1 MDSLIRIA
9 TEELARFLS
18 EHLPALGEDEDWW
31 ERLVEH
37 RLSFQQQR
45 MVQERKLTTL
55 RQLDFAALLRVLDQN
70 WNDLSQMLNL
80 PREGRTWVKELQT
93 VRNNW
98 AHPSGQAMPA
108 DDIYRAA
115 DTFRRFLNMLDAT
128 PKSVAA
134 IEAARTDALAAMV
147 TAQGVA
153 VTPSDPAAATSEQ
166 AGEKIG
172 QRDRESL
179 PQSPEQAAEPS
190 QLSTSGLRAY
200 LINLQ
205 STAQRYSLRLGRV
218 LKIESITSWY
228 NNWRERGRSS

>member
-108 DDIYRAA
+108 DDI
-115 DTFRRFLNMLDAT
+115 L
-128 PKSVAA
+128 
-134 IEAARTDALAAMV
+134 
-147 TAQGVA
+147 
-153 VTPSDPAAATSEQ
+153 
-166 AGEKIG
+166 
-172 QRDRESL
+172 
-179 PQSPEQAAEPS
+179 
-190 QLSTSGLRAY
+190 
-200 LINLQ
+200 
-205 STAQRYSLRLGRV
+205 
-218 LKIESITSWY
+218 SWY